1 MSHALN
7 NLITVLKG
15 EDLILSSKIPF
26 LGSPP
31 EKKESVSTSTVYM
44 LYTPEYAYREADGG
58 ELIEEMAEI
67 ANILNCYN
75 ESFRAWAK
83 QRV

>member
-1 MSHALN
+1 MLS

-15 EDLILSSKIPF
+15 EDLIVLQNPIFGFTIWK
-26 LGSPP
+26 
-31 EKKESVSTSTVYM
+31 KKESVSTSMVYV

-67 ANILNCYN
+67 ANTLKWYN
-75 ESFRAWAK
+75 ESFSGLS
-83 QRV
+83 